1 MNRKVLYST
10 STRSRDVEIADDSIR
25 GTDPVGSP
33 TPLSGSPQAAPPVD
47 PAVPTQ
53 REIQYRQLLE
63 RIPAVTYIAGFGESG
78 AWTYVSPHIKTM
90 LGFGAEEWVADPNLW
105 FRQIH
110 PMDRAR
116 AIEEENASKESGEP
130 LLSEYLMLT
139 RDGREI
145 AVRDEALLVRGDD
158 GRPLYWQGF
167 LIDITDRRATEDAL
181 HESEVRYRSL
191 FDHIPM
197 GIYRTTPDG
206 EMLDGNR
213 TLWQMLGFPHRE
225 AMLAVNTADLY
236 IDPSDRERWK
246 AALDSEGSV
255 RDFETQL
262 KRQDGGVLW
271 VRDSARAIRD
281 REERIV
287 LYEGVLQDVNRQ
299 KQTEWEARQ
308 ANQQLSQWVGELER
322 RNREISLI
330 NEMGDMLQGC
340 PTADEAYAVIA
351 HWNEQLFAGSAGA
364 VCVINSSRN
373 SVERVA
379 VWGNPAMGEPMF
391 APDECWALRSGRVH
405 VVVDPRS
412 RLVCRHLTDPLAGG
426 SLCVPMMAQG
436 EALGILHL
444 QTGLGGL
451 SLVAAS
457 EAAPADSLRQLA
469 VTVAE
474 HLALALANLRLRETL
489 RTQSIRDPLT
499 GLFNRRYMEESLERE
514 LRRAD
519 RRGHP
524 VSVIMLDLDHFN
536 RFNNTFGHQ
545 SGDALLQAFGEMV
558 RAQVRSEDIAC
569 RYGGEEFTLIMPEAS
584 MEVALRRAER
594 LRQEVKE
601 LRIQQR
607 GQSLGVVT
615 VSLGVA
621 VYPEFGATAE
631 ALIRA
636 ADLALYRAKAG
647 GRDRVEVAD
656 QSGLSE
662 LPASFPVPAAR

>member
-1 MNRKVLYST
+1 
-10 STRSRDVEIADDSIR
+10 VETADDSIR
-25 GTDPVGSP
+25 DTDSVGPP
-33 TPLSGSPQAAPPVD
+33 TAPSGSSETAPFR
-47 PAVPTQ
+47 PANPGK
-53 REIQYRQLLE
+53 REIHYRELLE

-78 AWTYVSPHIKTM
+78 AWTYVSPYIETM
-90 LGFGAEEWVADPNLW
+90 LGFRAEEWEADPNLW

-110 PMDRAR
+110 HSDRTR
-116 AIEEENASKESGEP
+116 AIDEENDSKESGEP
-130 LLSEYLMLT
+130 LCSEYRMLT
-139 RDGREI
+139 KDGREI
-145 AVRDEALLVRGDD
+145 AVRDEALLVHDEAGQ
-158 GRPLYWQGF
+158 PLYWQGF
-167 LIDITDRRATEDAL
+167 LIDITGRRVTEDAL
-181 HESEVRYRSL
+181 HESQLRYRSL

-197 GIYRTTPDG
+197 GIYRTTPEG
-206 EMLDGNR
+206 EVLDGNQ
-213 TLWQMLGFPHRE
+213 TLWQMLGFQNRE
-225 AMLAVNTADLY
+225 AMLAASAIDFY

-246 AALDSEGSV
+246 AALESEGAV

-271 VRDSARAIRD
+271 VHDSARAIRD

-287 LYEGVLQDVNRQ
+287 WYEGVLQDANRQ

-322 RNREISLI
+322 RNRDISLI

-364 VCVINSSRN
+364 VCVINSSRT
-373 SVERVA
+373 SVEPVA

-405 VVVDPRS
+405 VVEDPRS

-444 QTGLGGL
+444 QGGPGAL
-451 SLVAAS
+451 SLSGSAS
-457 EAAPADSLRQLA
+457 AAPADSLRQLA

-474 HLALALANLRLRETL
+474 HLALALANLKLRETL

-524 VSVIMLDLDHFN
+524 VAVIMLDLDHFN

-545 SGDALLQAFGEMV
+545 AGDALLQAFGEMV

-584 MEVALRRAER
+584 LEVTLRRADK
-594 LRQEVKE
+594 LRQEVKN
-601 LRIQQR
+601 LRVQQR
-607 GQSLGVVT
+607 GQSLGVIT

-647 GRDRVEVAD
+647 GRDRVEAAD
-656 QSGLSE
+656 QSALSDSPAP
-662 LPASFPVPAAR
+662 LPIPAAR